1 MHTLTSFH
9 LDLPIMT
16 CSSSRPLMKNKR
28 VMQPT
33 SFVLSRV
40 CISRRG
46 CQPPSRSLWT
56 NISAEGRAQC
66 LFVSCRIQFHWS
78 SLCLY
83 LQKRLCIIKSVK
95 KREGRGTGVGQN
107 AFEMWIKACG
117 RLPGEE
123 AVNPYVLRPTRRTSR
138 NDHLWARWGRYK
150 WQAEK
155 MMCIIKR
162 ICDLFLMMKIII

>member
-1 MHTLTSFH
+1 MHSLTSFH

-28 VMQPT
+28 VMQPP

-40 CISRRG
+40 CISRQGR
-46 CQPPSRSLWT
+46 QPPPRSLWT

-83 LQKRLCIIKSVK
+83 LRKRLCIMKSVK
-95 KREGRGTGVGQN
+95 KRKGRGAGVGQN
-107 AFEMWIKACG
+107 AFEMCIKACG
-117 RLPGEE
+117 RLQREE
-123 AVNPYVLRPTRRTSR
+123 AVNPYMLRPTRGTSR
-138 NDHLWARWGRYK
+138 KDHLGGRMRK
-150 WQAEK
+150 WSA
-155 MMCIIKR
+155 
-162 ICDLFLMMKIII
+162 L